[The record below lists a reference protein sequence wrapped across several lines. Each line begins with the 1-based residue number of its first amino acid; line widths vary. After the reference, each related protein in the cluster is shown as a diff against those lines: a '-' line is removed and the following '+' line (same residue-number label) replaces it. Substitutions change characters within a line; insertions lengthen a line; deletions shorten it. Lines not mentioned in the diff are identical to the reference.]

1 MYNENH
7 SSMELCLKSQNSL
20 FVSFFSY
27 LPKAYVTN
35 FPFTA
40 GFSRM
45 CSKLSKQILWYFQK
59 RVANNKYYN
68 QIDLNMKR
76 KNNIFAKSNFSE
88 ESVDMRVVWKMKLL
102 TDEEL
107 QKY

>member
-1 MYNENH
+1 
-7 SSMELCLKSQNSL
+7 
-20 FVSFFSY
+20 
-27 LPKAYVTN
+27 
-35 FPFTA
+35 
-40 GFSRM
+40 
-45 CSKLSKQILWYFQK
+45 
-59 RVANNKYYN
+59 
-68 QIDLNMKR
+68 MKR